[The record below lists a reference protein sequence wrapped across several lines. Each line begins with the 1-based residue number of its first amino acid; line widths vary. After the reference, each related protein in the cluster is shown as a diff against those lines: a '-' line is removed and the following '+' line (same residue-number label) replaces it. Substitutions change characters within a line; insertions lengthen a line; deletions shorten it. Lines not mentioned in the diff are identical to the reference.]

1 MAALKKVRGPS
12 KSTAAILS
20 HTLRGQC
27 WYALTERTMSP
38 KELADELK
46 APLSDV
52 SHHVRVLRE
61 LNAIEL
67 VRTEPVR
74 GAVAHYYRSVERP
87 QISSAGI
94 ETMTEEE
101 ILNDATQ
108 IVQMGFADL
117 GHSLD
122 TGKLAERAH
131 PAAMRY
137 HMDLD
142 EEGLAKVAGLFE
154 GLMEALYEAQAESD
168 ERRGPDTPSIKSTA
182 LAFFFESPQ
191 REER

>member
-1 MAALKKVRGPS
+1 MAALKQVRGPS

-52 SHHVRVLRE
+52 SYHVRVLRE
-61 LNAIEL
+61 LNAVEL

-87 QISSAGI
+87 QISSAGM

-122 TGKLAERAH
+122 TGKLAERADH
-131 PAAMRY
+131 AAMRY
-137 HMDLD
+137 RMDLD
-142 EEGLAKVAGLFE
+142 EEGWTKVAGLFE
-154 GLMEALYEAQAESD
+154 GLMEDLYEAQAESD

-182 LAFFFESPQ
+182 LAFFFESPR

>member
-1 MAALKKVRGPS
+1 MRALKQVRGPS
-12 KSTAAILS
+12 YSAAAILS
-20 HTLRGQC
+20 HALRGRC
-27 WYALTERTMSP
+27 WHALAERTMSP
-38 KELADELK
+38 KELADELG

-52 SHHVRVLRE
+52 SYHVRVLRE
-61 LNAIEL
+61 LGAIEL

-87 QISSAGI
+87 QISREAV
-94 ETMTEEE
+94 ETMAPEEATA
-101 ILNDATQ
+101 NATQ
-108 IVQMGFADL
+108 VVQMSFADL

-122 TGKLAERAH
+122 TGKFVDRTDH
-131 PAAMRY
+131 AAIRY
-137 HMDLD
+137 PMDLD
-142 EEGLAKVAGLFE
+142 EEGWAKVAGLFE
-154 GLMEALYEAQAESD
+154 GLMEDLYEAQAESD

>member
-1 MAALKKVRGPS
+1 MAGLKQVRGPS
-12 KSTAAILS
+12 TSAAAILS

-27 WYALTERTMSP
+27 WYALVERTMSP

-52 SHHVRVLRE
+52 SYHVRVLRE

-87 QISSAGI
+87 QISRDEV
-94 ETMTEEE
+94 ETMAPEES
-101 ILNDATQ
+101 LANATQ
-108 IVQMGFADL
+108 IVQMSFADV
-117 GHSLD
+117 GRSLD
-122 TGKLAERAH
+122 TGKFVERTDH
-131 PAAMRY
+131 AAIRFG
-137 HMDLD
+137 MDLD
-142 EEGLAKVAGLFE
+142 EEGWAKAAGLFE
-154 GLMEALYEAQAESD
+154 ALMEDLYEAQAESD

-182 LAFFFESPQ
+182 LAFFFESPK

>member
-1 MAALKKVRGPS
+1 MAALKQVRGPS
-12 KSTAAILS
+12 HSAAAILS
-20 HTLRGQC
+20 HALRGQC
-27 WYALTERTMSP
+27 WYALAERTMSP
-38 KELADELK
+38 KELAGELG

-52 SHHVRVLRE
+52 SYHVRVLRE

-87 QISSAGI
+87 QISNQEI
-94 ETMTEEE
+94 ETMAQED
-101 ILNDATQ
+101 IINDATR
-108 IVQMGFADL
+108 IAQMSFADL
-117 GHSLD
+117 GRSLD
-122 TGKLAERAH
+122 TGKLAERPEH
-131 PAAMRY
+131 AALRY
-137 HMDLD
+137 PMDLD
-142 EEGLAKVAGLFE
+142 EEGWAKVAALFE
-154 GLMEALYEAQAESD
+154 GLMEDLYEAQAESD

>member
-1 MAALKKVRGPS
+1 MAPLKQVRGS
-12 KSTAAILS
+12 SNSTAAILS
-20 HTLRGQC
+20 HSLRGQC

-38 KELADELK
+38 KELADHLK

-52 SHHVRVLRE
+52 SYHVRVLRE
-61 LNAIEL
+61 LGAIEL

-87 QISSAGI
+87 EISSGELESVSA
-94 ETMTEEE
+94 EES
-101 ILNDATQ
+101 LAHATL
-108 IVQMGFADL
+108 IAQMSFADL

-122 TGKLAERAH
+122 TGKLAERPDH
-131 PAAMRY
+131 AAVRY
-137 HMDLD
+137 KMDLD
-142 EEGLAKVAGLFE
+142 EEGWAKVAGLFE
-154 GLMEALYEAQAESD
+154 ALMDDLYEAQAESD

-191 REER
+191 RDER